1 MLWETCCVPSLL
13 HGAGTWMEI
22 SKASEK
28 RLNSIQ
34 VWFLRLVL
42 RVGPGSPCA
51 ALLWDSQQLD
61 MGLRI
66 YVQKVLFVLHIRSLE
81 KETLAALVYKEQK
94 THNLPGLVQET
105 KHICKEL
112 DIEDCNNTCM
122 SKSDYKI
129 LHINPCHRKNEAKL
143 RQQATET
150 KCARTKTEPY
160 GKQHYINNTTIE
172 QARGWFRT
180 RFGLLDFAGNYSHN
194 RNFAKSDWLCRC
206 KMAKAEEGHIVSG
219 NCSVYS
225 DLQSQF
231 GDLGEDQNLMQFF
244 WAVLDRRDRLEEE
257 DRMWQPPTATVVASP
272 VPGDRDRTSQSGESP
287 PIGLIQL

>member
-1 MLWETCCVPSLL
+1 METKEKQEDKWLGQMMSSAGLADSVAKTMSDKESKIRGACLEISIIINDWQARDLGGMETALMLWETCCVPSLL

-42 RVGPGSPCA
+42 RLGPGSPCA

-66 YVQKVLFVLHIRSLE
+66 YIQKVLFVLHIRSLE

-94 THNLPGLVQET
+94 THNWPGLVQET

-112 DIEDCNNTCM
+112 DIEDCNNTCL

-129 LHINPCHRKNEAKL
+129 LQIKACHQKNEARL

-150 KCARTKTEPY
+150 KCARIKTEPY
-160 GKQHYINNTTIE
+160 GKQHYIKTTTIE
-172 QARGWFRT
+172 
-180 RFGLLDFAGNYSHN
+180 
-194 RNFAKSDWLCRC
+194 
-206 KMAKAEEGHIVSG
+206 
-219 NCSVYS
+219 
-225 DLQSQF
+225 
-231 GDLGEDQNLMQFF
+231 
-244 WAVLDRRDRLEEE
+244 
-257 DRMWQPPTATVVASP
+257 
-272 VPGDRDRTSQSGESP
+272 
-287 PIGLIQL
+287 